1 MYGAVRK
8 VSKSLL
14 RHYTLPKFLAR
25 TAHTFA
31 KVDYSDNQL
40 LLECVM

>member
-25 TAHTFA
+25 TARTFA
-31 KVDYSDNQL
+31 KVDYSDYQ
-40 LLECVM
+40 